1 VTIKPPPP
9 RTSEVEASEK
19 GRKTKAQADR
29 DRNQSLIPDEDFITP
44 TSWPRQKST
53 PKQDSIQRRSN
64 VLDLNAR
71 NVNGRIKDPNKIRSR
86 MQGEEVAEQTKS
98 PYFPR
103 SNAAA
108 TQKLNLEGEHVT
120 KVSLERNPS
129 PDVPVPDAHIP
140 QSSIVYS
147 SNPAESSNSKAV
159 HKKSKSLEDEAV
171 HSLLSV
177 SSMEHPQEVKDALL
191 KWSPRSNGPFHVIE
205 SDGTLIFDIDPQR
218 IARALISSNGKRVH
232 FDGSLD
238 TVSGIKLWYHL
249 EFEHEEG
256 FAAFREKS
264 KRLDNV
270 KEVLKLE

>member
-1 VTIKPPPP
+1 M
-9 RTSEVEASEK
+9 TSEVEALEK
-19 GRKTKAQADR
+19 GRKTKVQAAR
-29 DRNQSLIPDEDFITP
+29 DRNQSLIPDEDFTTP
-44 TSWPRQKST
+44 TSWPRTKST
-53 PKQDSIQRRSN
+53 PKQDSTQRRSN

-71 NVNGRIKDPNKIRSR
+71 NVNGRIKDPIKIRSR
-86 MQGEEVAEQTKS
+86 MQGEEVSEQTNS

-108 TQKLNLEGEHVT
+108 TQKLNHEGEHVT
-120 KVSLERNPS
+120 KGFSERHPS
-129 PDVPVPDAHIP
+129 PDGPVPDAHIP

-147 SNPAESSNSKAV
+147 SNPAESSSSKAV

-177 SSMEHPQEVKDALL
+177 SSMEHPEEVKDALL
-191 KWSPRSNGPFHVIE
+191 KWPPRSHGPFHVIK
-205 SDGTLIFDIDPQR
+205 SDGTLIFDIDPQQ
-218 IARALISSNGKRVH
+218 IARALISNNGKRVH

-256 FAAFREKS
+256 FADFREKF
-264 KRLDNV
+264 KRFENV
-270 KEVLKLE
+270 KEVLKLEWVPREPLS